1 MRELFRTFTTL
12 VLCGAIALTLTCQ
25 GTADAQ
31 SPNPSLPRPL
41 SDAQFTKILADIA
54 SHGTARAIPSQI
66 TSALGLTH
74 KAESLTAPQLAYL
87 ETTSA
92 YTDKTNHTIAK
103 LGNGNYLLANTNPDR
118 PVGYIFYVDRDL
130 GLIGAL
136 QQTAKGIS
144 TWPKADAQKAL
155 DVELT
160 FYAGIGE
167 LL

>member
-1 MRELFRTFTTL
+1 MRVLFRTLTRL
-12 VLCGAIALTLTCQ
+12 ALCGAVALMLTCQ

-31 SPNPSLPRPL
+31 SPNPSLPRPI
-41 SDAQFTKILADIA
+41 SDAQFTKILADIV
-54 SHGTARAIPSQI
+54 SHGTARTIPSQV
-66 TSALGLTH
+66 TTALGLTH

-92 YTDKTNHTIAK
+92 YNDKTNHTIAK

-118 PVGYIFYVDRDL
+118 PVGYIFYVDGDL
-130 GLIGAL
+130 GLIRAV
-136 QQTAKGIS
+136 QQTAKGIA
-144 TWPKADAQKAL
+144 TWPKEDAQKAL
-155 DVELT
+155 EVELT